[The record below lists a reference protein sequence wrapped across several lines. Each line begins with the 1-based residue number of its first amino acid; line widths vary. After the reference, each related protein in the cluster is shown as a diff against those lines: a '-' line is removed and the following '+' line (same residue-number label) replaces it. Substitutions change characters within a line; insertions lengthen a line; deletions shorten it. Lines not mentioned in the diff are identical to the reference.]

1 MYKIVLIRHGE
12 SQWNLENRFS
22 GWVDVD
28 LSEVGVAQAKE
39 AGQLL
44 KKEGYVFDVVFS
56 SVLLRANRTAELL
69 LAELGQNIPLTKTW
83 KLNERHYG
91 ALQGLNKSETA
102 AKYGDEQVLLWRRS
116 YDVLPPLY
124 DVTDAEHPSH
134 DSLYADVDPNVLP
147 GGENLKVTVERVVS
161 YWNSDIA
168 PAVKSGKRVLIAAH
182 GNSLRGLVMYLDKMT
197 EEEIMKLNIPTGVPL
212 VYELDENLIP
222 IKHYYLGDADAI
234 AAKMAA
240 VANQGKAK

>member
-44 KKEGYVFDVVFS
+44 KKEGFIFDVVFS

-91 ALQGLNKSETA
+91 ALQGLNKAETA
-102 AKYGDEQVLLWRRS
+102 AKYGNDQVLLWRRS

-124 DVTDAEHPSH
+124 EISDSSHPSH
-134 DSLYADVDPNVLP
+134 DPLYANVDSNVLP

-161 YWNSDIA
+161 YWHSDIV
-168 PAVKSGKRVLIAAH
+168 PAIKSGKRILIAAH
-182 GNSLRGLVMYLDKMT
+182 GNSLRGLVMYLDKLT

-240 VANQGKAK
+240 VAAQGKAK